1 MDKNLL
7 EKIFRYNIYWLSDQ
21 KNFGDTIIQKVEGAA
36 ERLAEKFFTGEE
48 IRDYRYQKGI
58 PNYIKGSL
66 IDNSNSLAV
75 KESLRSKIYQTDIA
89 EQFLKF
95 SDYCVVNDF
104 MRYKEC
110 GEDRLSRPLI
120 TFIAPKETATKL
132 KYLDKQEL
140 KYEYLSIDYKNI
152 QDSVDEKRKDKPDMY
167 RFNTMSDKFNN
178 YVKQATP
185 DGNGDYFYY
194 IPTELG
200 RIKITDKQRIRVKD
214 NFGTLRAEF
223 AAKRTSYFSTQSQIR
238 DTKKEIEEI
247 EKDKN
252 KSKTDKEDEIK
263 NLKDDIKSKEK
274 DLKNFGNDI
283 ESEILRRKLS
293 QLVVKDEYRLLSDY
307 EYKGIMERFKT
318 RTETKLKVKIDLE
331 EWSFCIVFSP
341 LWCDNEHIPP
351 EKSKVS
357 LLQYLVNNP
366 GDINSSFNTK
376 ENSGSID
383 FTLLYFLTTTFQQP
397 KISQVDS
404 FYKLG
409 ELDNFNIVMTA
420 FRKYPNGGYW
430 VKKIVKEEGI
440 FKEKTEGPYTMKEA
454 EIRASILKNIMALR
468 DVDVAKVFTFKELG
482 CDNNLLEI
490 ESNTEIDNYI
500 TIKNRYSPPKGSS
513 LFCLIKGYVEV
524 VYFDRTTLTK
534 KFRKFSDHAIN
545 AGMKY
550 FGTMDHL
557 IYYNPDSKSSIRKA
571 GELKQ
576 LLIDKDEY
584 ISDHFLWLI
593 DSVLGKENKRG
604 EEPDVLPFNILSEF
618 QKKGKIEYEGL
629 EKLYRLIENYECPDN
644 RLGISFDNFIEAIG
658 EDHIST
664 YRNKDYDIRKEL
676 KIGVLE
682 NMLDEKE
689 KKFKISKN
697 YDGTWEVGMHRYRE
711 KLKDIKL
718 ISVKDIKDCVG
729 YLEVKFKDRK
739 DKSWDIDKLNLISND
754 QFFNNETVLIC
765 LTLFISKAFG
775 VKTVI
780 LDNNE
785 GSLDCDTSIM
795 IHYYHIYYLGIGN
808 FETFEEIGFM
818 IENYSEYKE
827 VLDNLKST
835 TLINFAIENKLD
847 MKIDKQIENLTIE
860 EFCKQYIDSN
870 RCYSK
875 NNLTILNEISKYI
888 QNIIILNVFID
899 LDGISFDHLK
909 QYIKS
914 SKF

>member
-1 MDKNLL
+1 MDKNLQ

-21 KNFGDTIIQKVEGAA
+21 KKFGDVFIQKVEGAA
-36 ERLAEKFFTGEE
+36 ERLAERFFSGEE
-48 IRDYRYQKGI
+48 LRDHRYQKSI

-66 IDNSNSLAV
+66 IDNENSLAL
-75 KESLRSKIYQTDIA
+75 KESLRSKVFQSDIS
-89 EQFLKF
+89 EQFLNL

-110 GEDRLSRPLI
+110 EEDLLSRPLI

-140 KYEYLSIDYKNI
+140 KYEYLSLDYKNL
-152 QDSVDEKRKDKPDMY
+152 QDSVEEKRKNKPDMY

-178 YVKQATP
+178 FVKQAVP

-200 RIKITDKQRIRVKD
+200 KIRITDKQRIRVKD
-214 NFGTLRAEF
+214 NFGTLRAQF
-223 AAKRTSYFSTQSQIR
+223 ASKRTQYFATQSSIKDER
-238 DTKKEIEEI
+238 KEIEKI
-247 EKDKN
+247 EKDN
-252 KSKTDKEDEIK
+252 VKSKLDKEEEIK
-263 NLKDDIKSKEK
+263 KLKESIEKKIK
-274 DLKNFGNDI
+274 DLKDFGKDL
-283 ESEILRRKLS
+283 ESENLRRSLS

-318 RTETKLKVKIDLE
+318 RAETKLNVKIDLE
-331 EWSFCIVFSP
+331 DWSFCIVFSP
-341 LWCDNEHIPP
+341 LWCDNQNIPP

-366 GDINSSFNTK
+366 SDINSSFNVK
-376 ENSGSID
+376 ENSASID
-383 FTLLYFLTTTFQQP
+383 FTLLYFLTSTFQQP

-454 EIRASILKNIMALR
+454 EIRTEILKNIMTLE
-468 DVDVAKVFTFKELG
+468 DLEVANVFTFKELV
-482 CDNNLLEI
+482 CDNNLLDLD
-490 ESNTEIDNYI
+490 SDSQIDRYVS
-500 TIKNRYSPPKGSS
+500 IKNRYSPPKGSA
-513 LFCLIKGYVEV
+513 LFCLIKGYTEV
-524 VYFDRTTLTK
+524 VYFDKTTLTK

-550 FGTMDHL
+550 FGTLDYL
-557 IYYNPDSKSSIRKA
+557 IYYNPDSNSSVRKA
-571 GELKQ
+571 GEIKQ
-576 LLIDKDEY
+576 LLLDKEDY
-584 ISDHFLWLI
+584 TSDHFLWLI
-593 DSVLGKENKRG
+593 DAVLGKENKRG
-604 EEPDVLPFNILSEF
+604 EEPDVLPFNILSAF

-629 EKLYRLIENYECPDN
+629 EKLYTLIENYECPDN
-644 RLGISFDNFIEAIG
+644 RLGISFDNFTEAIG
-658 EDHIST
+658 EEYIST

-676 KIGVLE
+676 RVGVLE

-689 KKFKISKN
+689 KKFRISKSYN
-697 YDGTWEVGMHRYRE
+697 NTWEVGMHRFRE

-718 ISVKDIKDCVG
+718 ISVKDIKDCAG

-765 LTLFISKAFG
+765 LTLFVSKAFG

-780 LDNNE
+780 LDNRE
-785 GSLDCDTSIM
+785 KSLDCDTSIM
-795 IHYYHIYYLGIGN
+795 IHYYHIYYLGKGN

-818 IENYSEYKE
+818 IENYSEYK
-827 VLDNLKST
+827 VLLDSLKQV

-847 MKIDKQIENLTIE
+847 MKIDKQIENFTIE
-860 EFCKQYIDSN
+860 QFCKEYIDSDI
-870 RCYSK
+870 CYSK
-875 NNLTILNEISKYI
+875 NNLEILNEISNYI
-888 QNIIILNVFID
+888 QTIIRLNVFID
-899 LDGISFDHLK
+899 LDGISFEHLK